1 MKTFSR
7 LLLICHPELHASVA
21 MTRAQALAKSTA
33 ATLHLV
39 VLGKLP
45 SRVTTLN
52 HALHRCAHQQEQQ
65 RSQAWLDEQVH
76 ELRNLGI
83 KAYAEAVDED
93 DPLND
98 LMRLVRLHHI
108 DMIIKDIT
116 YETALSRALLKPLD
130 WQLLRQS
137 SIPLH
142 LVAHAE
148 HQLPTRVLAA
158 VDLSQDDPAMEQ
170 LNTRILESAK
180 AMAQQCKAQ
189 LHLLQAYDWS
199 RSFVAYAA
207 GPIAWSEQL
216 LDQMTGHANERMHQL
231 GARFGIEA
239 GHQHMI
245 KGPATCVISDY
256 ANQNEFDVVVMGTL
270 YHEGITRIVGSTT
283 EQALYKL
290 RSSILAIHS

>member
-1 MKTFSR
+1 MKAFSR
-7 LLLICHPELHASVA
+7 LLLICHPELHASAA
-21 MTRAQALAKSTA
+21 MARAQALARSTA

-39 VLGKLP
+39 ILSKLP
-45 SRVTTLN
+45 SRLATLN
-52 HALHRCAHQQEQQ
+52 QALHRSAHKQEQE
-65 RSQAWLDEQVH
+65 RRQAWLNEQVH

-83 KAYAEAVDED
+83 KAYAETVDED

-98 LMRLVRLHHI
+98 LMRLAQLHRI

-130 WQLLRQS
+130 WQLLRHS
-137 SIPLH
+137 PVPLH

-148 HQLPTRVLAA
+148 LQLPTRVLAA
-158 VDLSQDDPAMEQ
+158 VDLSQDDPVMEK

-180 AMAQQCKAQ
+180 AIALQCKAQ
-189 LHLLQAYDWS
+189 LHLVQAYDWN

-207 GPIAWSEQL
+207 VPVAWNDQL
-216 LDQMTGHANERMHQL
+216 LEQMTGHANERMHQL
-231 GARFGIEA
+231 GARFGIDT
-239 GHQHMI
+239 GQQHMI

-256 ANQNEFDVVVMGTL
+256 ANQNGFDVVVMGTL
-270 YHEGITRIVGSTT
+270 YHEGISRIVGSTT
-283 EQALYKL
+283 EQALYKV